1 MKAALTTPFVNSFAV
16 TCHITTYSNSRCYHF
31 IKTNCNC
38 ILSIHNT
45 RINKNVPRLNG
56 HTCGSS
62 PFVSDTSQRDLLA
75 PPVSWQSW
83 LVFLSMDT
91 HPSTN
96 PAQWRLT
103 HWHDMIDT
111 IAWNQTIGYI
121 MINKKIYLY
130 YLGGCWNANC
140 SIAVTICANW

>member
-96 PAQWRLT
+96 PAQRRLT
-103 HWHDMIDT
+103 TLTWHDWHYSMKPNHRLHNDKQK
-111 IAWNQTIGYI
+111 N
-121 MINKKIYLY
+121 L
-130 YLGGCWNANC
+130 
-140 SIAVTICANW
+140 SILFRRLLKCELFHRCYDLC